1 MKVHHIGYL
10 VKNIEKAEQACL
22 KLGYKKETE
31 IIFDESR
38 GINISFLI
46 KDAYRIEL
54 VSPATDVSVISSLRK
69 RIGNSPY
76 HICYEADCFEEDLKA
91 LEANG
96 FMRINIPAP
105 APAISNRTVCFLQN
119 PFLGMIELLGEA

>member
-10 VKNIEKAEQACL
+10 VKNIEKAEQAFL

-54 VSPATDVSVISSLRK
+54 VSPATDVSVVSSLRK
-69 RIGNSPY
+69 RIGN
-76 HICYEADCFEEDLKA
+76 HRITFVMRQTA
-91 LEANG
+91 L
-96 FMRINIPAP
+96 R
-105 APAISNRTVCFLQN
+105 RT
-119 PFLGMIELLGEA
+119 